1 MTSEL
6 EIYHTIRHGIV
17 NGTAT
22 TIRLEHKV
30 KSFAE
35 LVEELDRFKK
45 LRPNA
50 LPLVGIREGK
60 KTEYTGWAVDL
71 GDEELMLA
79 YEMLSSYYEWKKN

>member
-1 MTSEL
+1 MKEQHNM
-6 EIYHTIRHGIV
+6 IYHTIRHGMV
-17 NGTAT
+17 KGTAT

-50 LPLVGIREGK
+50 LPLVGIREGE

-71 GDEELMLA
+71 GDKELMQA
-79 YEMLSSYYEWKKN
+79 YKTSSKL